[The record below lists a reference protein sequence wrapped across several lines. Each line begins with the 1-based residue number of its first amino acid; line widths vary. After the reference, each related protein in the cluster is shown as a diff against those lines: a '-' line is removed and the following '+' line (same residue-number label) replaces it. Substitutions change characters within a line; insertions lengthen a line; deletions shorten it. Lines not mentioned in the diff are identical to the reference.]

1 MAARGQKA
9 QNAHQPTDASKRQIA
24 SMAASGVPLDKIAR
38 VMGINYR
45 TLVKHYSAD
54 ISEAK
59 AKAEALVAQNLFS
72 KASKGQGS
80 EAVKAALIWLNKNNI
95 EEQDKPKRIG
105 RPSGYTEQKAIAV
118 CQIIASGKPYTP
130 EIARRLG
137 LPTFST
143 IFRWLQE
150 KEDFRQLYAQAR
162 ELQADAY
169 AEQIVDIADTDPDS
183 QRARNRIDARKWH
196 ASHTNPKRWGDRASL
211 DITNKL
217 EIGSTAA
224 EVLMRLTEQA
234 KQAKL
239 QAPDIIDITPT
250 KD

>member
-1 MAARGQKA
+1 
-9 QNAHQPTDASKRQIA
+9 
-24 SMAASGVPLDKIAR
+24 MAASGVPLDKIAR